1 MSKLSKIKEELKNI
15 LLSFAAENIT
25 TDKGIIVIEK
35 NGEEIAVGD
44 IVRMLDADGNEVRIE
59 DGEYNTE
66 NTTYVIK
73 DGRIEEIKDIVKEE
87 ETVETEEVVVEA
99 EEEKPAEDVEG
110 DVEAAVDEIEA
121 LKARIAELEEENAK
135 LKGRIA
141 ELEKEPAVPSAEE
154 QFNQMEKQK
163 ISVNDRKMQNLNR
176 LLNA

>member
-73 DGRIEEIKDIVKEE
+73 DGKIEEIKDIVKEE
-87 ETVETEEVVVEA
+87 EVVETEEVVVEA

-110 DVEAAVDEIEA
+110 DVDAAVDEVEA
-121 LKARIAELEEENAK
+121 LKSRIAELEEENAK
-135 LKGRIA
+135 LRERIV
-141 ELEKEPAVPSAEE
+141 ELEKEPAAPSAEE
-154 QFNQMEKQK
+154 QFSQIEKQK
-163 ISVNDRKMQNLNR
+163 ISVGDRKMANLNR
-176 LLNA
+176 ILNA